1 MMAPQD
7 SRVLTDVERLDW
19 LRLIRSENVGPVTFG
34 HLLTRFGSASE
45 ALRAL
50 PDLARRGGRTGALKI
65 CSAKAAEAE
74 MDHAAKAGARFIAL
88 PEPDYPKLL
97 AAIDGPP
104 PLISVI
110 GHIHLAQKPTIA
122 IVGARNAS
130 VAGLKL
136 AAKIANDLSNAGVV
150 VVSGLAR
157 GIDGAAHSAAL
168 AHGTIAVMAGGIDIL
183 YPAEHRALYD
193 QIASQGALVS
203 EIAMGEEPQARHFPR
218 RNRIVSGLSLGT
230 VVVEAAK
237 GSGSLITARYALE
250 QGREVFAVPGSPLDP
265 RSAGGNGLIK
275 DGAVMTESASDIL
288 AVLSTLGQRPAA
300 YAPKPPAL
308 IPAPIHLSDAELDR
322 ARRLVVEKLSPTPVE
337 IDALLRATG
346 LAPAVVATILL
357 ELDLAGRLQRH
368 PGQLVSLI

>member
-1 MMAPQD
+1 LFHQ
-7 SRVLTDVERLDW
+7 
-19 LRLIRSENVGPVTFG
+19 G
-34 HLLTRFGSASE
+34 
-45 ALRAL
+45 
-50 PDLARRGGRTGALKI
+50 
-65 CSAKAAEAE
+65 
-74 MDHAAKAGARFIAL
+74 RFIAL
-88 PEPDYPKLL
+88 AEPDYPKLL

-104 PLISVI
+104 PLICVI

-136 AAKIANDLSNAGVV
+136 AAKIAGDLASAGVV

-157 GIDGAAHSAAL
+157 GIDGAAHHAAL
-168 AHGTIAVMAGGIDIL
+168 GHGTIAVMAGGIDIL

-193 QIASQGALVS
+193 QIAAQGALVS

-218 RNRIVSGLSLGT
+218 RNRIVSGLSMGT

-237 GSGSLITARYALE
+237 GSGSLITARFALE

-275 DGAVMTESASDIL
+275 DGAVMTESAADVL
-288 AVLSTLGQRPAA
+288 AVLSALAQRPAA
-300 YAPKPPAL
+300 YAPQPPAL
-308 IPAPIHLSDAELDR
+308 VAAPVPLSDTELDR
-322 ARRLVVEKLSPTPVE
+322 ARLLIIEKLSPTPVE
-337 IDALLRATG
+337 IDALLRVTG
-346 LAPAVVATILL
+346 LAPAVIATILL

-368 PGQLVSLI
+368 PGQLVSMV

>member
-1 MMAPQD
+1 MASFG
-7 SRVLTDVERLDW
+7 SRALTDAERLDW

-34 HLLTRFGSASE
+34 HLLTRFGSAAE

-50 PDLARRGGRTGALKI
+50 PDLARRGGRTGGLKI
-65 CSAKAAEAE
+65 CSLKAAESE
-74 MDHAAKAGARFIAL
+74 MDQAAKVDARFIAL
-88 PEPDYPKLL
+88 ADSDYPKLL

-110 GHIHLAQKPTIA
+110 GHIYLAQKPTIA

-136 AAKIANDLSNAGVV
+136 AAKIAGDLGSAGVV

-157 GIDGAAHSAAL
+157 GIDGAAHNAAL

-193 QIASQGALVS
+193 QIAAQGALVS

-237 GSGSLITARYALE
+237 GSGSLITARFALE
-250 QGREVFAVPGSPLDP
+250 QGREEFAVPGSPLDP

-275 DGAVMTESASDIL
+275 DGAVMTESAADIL

-300 YAPKPPAL
+300 HAPKPPTL
-308 IPAPIHLSDAELDR
+308 IPAPVQLSDAELDR
-322 ARRLVVEKLSPTPVE
+322 ARTLIVEKLSPTPVE
-337 IDALLRATG
+337 IDALLRATD

-368 PGQLVSLI
+368 PGQLVSLV